1 MEIWKEQLRKEKAAS
16 RLNEKFSLNPKT
28 CTYIKFIKIVKLFIK
43 MLVVVLSE
51 KPNKKINDESRK
63 KVQKHMR
70 ALTLLQEDSGSLNTN

>member
-1 MEIWKEQLRKEKAAS
+1 
-16 RLNEKFSLNPKT
+16 
-28 CTYIKFIKIVKLFIK
+28 